1 MESSGH
7 DRTFSSPSLGN
18 HLPNV
23 DFTYRSKSDQW
34 QPLATLH
41 EKTRSILEAAESY
54 LDVMNNNGKS
64 RVNQSFTC
72 SRPPIEQA
80 EGNREE
86 HFAPIDWVDL
96 VNTDIAKLN
105 PSSDGKYRYN
115 IGDLSVVIS
124 QEDRDTLC
132 SSFIQKLLSTVEPED
147 VAEEEEARVSAA
159 VDLINIL
166 GDIEHAS
173 TVIQKTLIPLFD
185 SYDDKIKEHILSST
199 SSEDQAHSRQMSTS
213 NHVSEIMPINV
224 LTTTAEDKEPAESP
238 SSRSVAEIVDISI
251 REEALHRSG
260 TPPSTRRTSK
270 RRSNGERWSDRE
282 EKRLSDYFQAQRGL
296 SLQEMSDGY
305 RQCYGSH
312 RTLHSV
318 KKKAIRMGLDPSYH
332 HQKR

>member
-54 LDVMNNNGKS
+54 LDVMNNNGSIAKLQGTTLYHDRIES

-166 GDIEHAS
+166 GDIEHGKS
-173 TVIQKTLIPLFD
+173 CLLFGV
-185 SYDDKIKEHILSST
+185 YII
-199 SSEDQAHSRQMSTS
+199 
-213 NHVSEIMPINV
+213 
-224 LTTTAEDKEPAESP
+224 
-238 SSRSVAEIVDISI
+238 
-251 REEALHRSG
+251 
-260 TPPSTRRTSK
+260 
-270 RRSNGERWSDRE
+270 
-282 EKRLSDYFQAQRGL
+282 
-296 SLQEMSDGY
+296 
-305 RQCYGSH
+305 
-312 RTLHSV
+312 
-318 KKKAIRMGLDPSYH
+318 
-332 HQKR
+332 